1 MQSYFFW
8 FLFSAEVIP
17 YTLCFIRY
25 KTTAEFNLKYFFLI
39 INQLPDF
46 FILPRGNCTMLF

>member
-17 YTLCFIRY
+17 YTLYFIRY
-25 KTTAEFNLKYFFLI
+25 KTTAEFSLKYFFN
-39 INQLPDF
+39 NQP
-46 FILPRGNCTMLF
+46 IT